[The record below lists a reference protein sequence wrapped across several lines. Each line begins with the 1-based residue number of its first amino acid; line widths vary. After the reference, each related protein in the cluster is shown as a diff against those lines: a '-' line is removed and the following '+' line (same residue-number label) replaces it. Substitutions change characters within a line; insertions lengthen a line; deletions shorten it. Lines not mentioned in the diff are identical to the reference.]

1 MIRVGRLAPRA
12 GMKLRIPRIN
22 VSLFGLIAAID
33 VQAYDGIELGRFS
46 GPTL

>member
-1 MIRVGRLAPRA
+1 
-12 GMKLRIPRIN
+12 MKLPILRIN
-22 VSLFGLIAAID
+22 VSLFVTLLGLTAGND